1 MGKIIV
7 LIVSIMMP
15 RDVPDVRHVQQMESF
30 ETCWEGAKDFLAHDL
45 SDEMRTRGAIGM
57 SAACAYQE
65 LPSQKN

>member
-1 MGKIIV
+1 MGKVFV

-15 RDVPDVRHVQQMESF
+15 QGVPDVQHAFKMESPSA
-30 ETCWEGAKDFLAHDL
+30 CWEGAKDFLSHDL
-45 SDEMRTRGAIGM
+45 SDEMRSKGALGL